1 MKLSNMQFNPIHC
14 ILYLQDNRVMKAHN
28 EERIQEVMNNLSGDS
43 YVLIYNPNNDLRQ
56 EILAVLDNGFDGNE
70 KITLD
75 GLRTLQLIEK
85 LTNIDLG
92 LETGELTLDEALEI
106 VNNPNPMLVA
116 VNQVVNNIFMNILSE
131 QFEIINNISQLPDE
145 VKRTIFDD
153 LVNKEKRE
161 QEAKKQAEM
170 DELLKQQKE
179 LEDKLKLLRGE

>member
-1 MKLSNMQFNPIHC
+1 
-14 ILYLQDNRVMKAHN
+14 
-28 EERIQEVMNNLSGDS
+28 
-43 YVLIYNPNNDLRQ
+43 
-56 EILAVLDNGFDGNE
+56 
-70 KITLD
+70 
-75 GLRTLQLIEK
+75 
-85 LTNIDLG
+85 
-92 LETGELTLDEALEI
+92 
-106 VNNPNPMLVA
+106 MLVA